1 MRRKSSNPFTPTFG
15 KIPFAL
21 AGRADYID
29 DVIGGLANQPG
40 DPYRSV
46 IFYGPRGS
54 GKTVLMEAIARE
66 ASEMGWIYANAPAR
80 EGLFERIFWDL
91 QRHASHLLAPAPES
105 RITSIT
111 AGPFAIRREIDHP
124 QVSRSI
130 QLNMFVEELNE
141 QGIGVLFTVDEADPD
156 CREFQEFISA
166 YQFLVREDRD
176 VALLIG
182 GLPGK
187 VSALLVDEHVSFI
200 RRAFQRPLRSIPTVD
215 VEEALLDTIEGN
227 GRHID
232 HDALV
237 LCAEATGGYAY
248 AIQVVGYYLWRNT
261 PKDRDFQLEDAK
273 LAIQMMLHEMERS
286 VFVPTLRDLRQ
297 REEDY
302 LRAMAQDEGPSST
315 SDVAKRMG
323 ISMTN
328 ASNLRRRLIE
338 QGVITEIRM
347 GTVDF
352 DIPLLKDYL
361 QSKL

>member
-1 MRRKSSNPFTPTFG
+1 MQKPQLGRPFEED
-15 KIPFAL
+15 L
-21 AGRADYID
+21 
-29 DVIGGLANQPG
+29 
-40 DPYRSV
+40 
-46 IFYGPRGS
+46 
-54 GKTVLMEAIARE
+54 
-66 ASEMGWIYANAPAR
+66 
-80 EGLFERIFWDL
+80 WDL

-200 RRAFQRPLRSIPTVD
+200 RFQHVSPTVD

-237 LCAEATGGYAY
+237 LCAEAAVTH
-248 AIQVVGYYLWRNT
+248 T
-261 PKDRDFQLEDAK
+261 PF
-273 LAIQMMLHEMERS
+273 
-286 VFVPTLRDLRQ
+286 
-297 REEDY
+297 
-302 LRAMAQDEGPSST
+302 
-315 SDVAKRMG
+315 
-323 ISMTN
+323 
-328 ASNLRRRLIE
+328 RL
-338 QGVITEIRM
+338 
-347 GTVDF
+347 
-352 DIPLLKDYL
+352 
-361 QSKL
+361 